1 MYFDSARTRVAVAP
15 EDLSAMRHYY
25 PVATSQLCW
34 FSHATH
40 CLVERPDLLAC
51 PLMKGKVKMKALVNC
66 AREILVLSISQSSV
80 MKAASESVKWVWDP
94 CSVR

>member
-1 MYFDSARTRVAVAP
+1 MSIAVWARAP
-15 EDLSAMRHYY
+15 EALTIWARAM
-25 PVATSQLCW
+25 
-34 FSHATH
+34 H
-40 CLVERPDLLAC
+40 CLERPDLLGC

-80 MKAASESVKWVWDP
+80 MKAASESVKKWVWDP